1 MANFTLAE
9 MVHSGTAE
17 RLGISNNPDA
27 MTRVRLTET
36 IRLLERIRA
45 EWEDYCN
52 QHGLGTPAI
61 RITSGYRSPE
71 LNKAVGGVKNSA
83 HVAGY
88 AADLQP
94 VNGKQAEF
102 ERFLA
107 TDFSRMGY
115 GFDQIIIEKS
125 KTARWV
131 HVGYKRPEDGK
142 QRHQCF
148 SLKV

>member
-9 MVHSGTAE
+9 MVYSGTAE

-36 IRLLERIRA
+36 IRLLECIRA
-45 EWEDYCN
+45 EWEEYCN
-52 QHGLGTPAI
+52 QHSLGTPAI
-61 RITSGYRSPE
+61 RVSSGYRSPE

-83 HVAGY
+83 HVEGY

-94 VNGKQAEF
+94 VNGAQKEF
-102 ERFLA
+102 EKFFVKE
-107 TDFSRMGY
+107 FSKKGY

-125 KTARWV
+125 KAARWV
-131 HVGYKRPEDGK
+131 HVGYKTADGR
-142 QRHQCF
+142 QRRQCF
-148 SLKV
+148 TLNV

>member
-1 MANFTLAE
+1 MANFTIGELIQ
-9 MVHSGTAE
+9 SSTAS
-17 RLGISNNPDA
+17 RLGIDNNP
-27 MTRVRLTET
+27 TPIERVHLTET
-36 IRLLERIRA
+36 ITLLESIRA
-45 EWEDYCN
+45 EWEEYCAE
-52 QHGLGTPAI
+52 HSLGAPAI
-61 RITSGYRSPE
+61 RITSGYRSPA

-102 ERFLA
+102 EKFFA
-107 TDFSRMGY
+107 TVFSRMGY